1 MLSKL
6 NFRGVTIGST
16 WILFVGIV
24 MGHFGFVPNAKV
36 LAFMKDFG
44 LILFVYSIGL
54 QVGPGFLSSFKNGG
68 VKLNL
73 LAVGLVIMSA
83 LTAFGIHLVTGES
96 LQTMVGVMSG
106 AVTNTPGLGAA
117 QQTLLDSGGSSTD
130 ASRLASAYAVAYP
143 IGVLGVLALLII
155 FKAVFEV
162 DMDKETREI
171 EAQSNVAENTAR
183 RMHCAVT
190 NPAII
195 GKTIKEVINDD
206 LKNEMVISRIMR
218 NGEEFV
224 PHEDTVLNENDRVLI
239 VTTQKSID
247 TIRIIFGAEVP
258 MHLEDWIKGRKSVPL
273 VKRLGITNTA
283 LTGKKLSEILFK
295 GQYAVT
301 VTRVVRSG
309 VELVAAPDLRVQ
321 VGDYL
326 QVVGDKDGIDASP
339 SWWAIRLQLLRSR
352 TSSLYSSELH
362 LVLSSDVFQSPFLVF
377 LSLLSLVWPVV
388 RLSWPYSSA
397 VLARACT
404 SPLSLR

>member
-1 MLSKL
+1 MVTGTAYSILLFAVAITLGLMLSKL
-6 NFRGVTIGST
+6 NFKGVTIGST

-24 MGHFGFVPNAKV
+24 MGHFGLVPNAKV

-73 LAVGLVIMSA
+73 LAVGLVLMSA

-143 IGVLGVLALLII
+143 MGVLGVLALLII
-155 FKAVFEV
+155 FKAVFKV

-171 EAQSNVAENTAR
+171 EAKSNTAENTAR

-206 LKNEMVISRIMR
+206 LKNEKI
-218 NGEEFV
+218 
-224 PHEDTVLNENDRVLI
+224 
-239 VTTQKSID
+239 
-247 TIRIIFGAEVP
+247 
-258 MHLEDWIKGRKSVPL
+258 GRAHV
-273 VKRLGITNTA
+273 
-283 LTGKKLSEILFK
+283 
-295 GQYAVT
+295 
-301 VTRVVRSG
+301 
-309 VELVAAPDLRVQ
+309 
-321 VGDYL
+321 
-326 QVVGDKDGIDASP
+326 
-339 SWWAIRLQLLRSR
+339 
-352 TSSLYSSELH
+352 
-362 LVLSSDVFQSPFLVF
+362 
-377 LSLLSLVWPVV
+377 
-388 RLSWPYSSA
+388 
-397 VLARACT
+397 
-404 SPLSLR
+404 